1 MRKPM
6 STILVIDDDEA
17 LRSSLQ
23 SLLPTYGFTVVA
35 FESPLQG
42 LETIRASPPDVIIL
56 DVKMPDMDGLSVLQ
70 LVSEIAPQVP
80 VIMLTG
86 YGEVPAAVRAMKI
99 GAYDFIEKPIDDA
112 KLVDIINNAIQARSI
127 QEQLSAP
134 KDEATARFRS
144 LSEREKTVALMVA
157 DGYSSAAIA
166 ATLNISI
173 RTVEH
178 HRASILAKMKATSL
192 PQLLK
197 LLLAID
203 NSRMV

>member
-1 MRKPM
+1 MRKPK
-6 STILVIDDDEA
+6 STILIIDDDEA

-99 GAYDFIEKPIDDA
+99 GAHDFIEKPIDDA
-112 KLVDIINNAIQARSI
+112 KLVDIINNAIRARSL

-134 KDEATARFRS
+134 KDEATARFNS

-203 NSRMV
+203 NSRLV